1 MGICP
6 RCGSWVDD
14 GDVCRSCGGV
24 RKTNDDYK
32 QTPVNNGNQYNDGY
46 NPPIHSYPYWDYDVK
61 ESKYYNKIKKC
72 LSKKV
77 IEELTKEGY
86 SLEAQ
91 IYCLIETIED
101 LENDFNCDFEKIY
114 YKKKPFDYIAIECI
128 NKTGKLLDARL
139 TCEFIR
145 DQYYLDDLNDI
156 KLSFDEEYITKSDV
170 FKKLKRNMEAEGYK
184 YVRMDYY
191 PRDFHN
197 EYVTI
202 WFTKST
208 SVIDLAKSFSFSLKN
223 NDIHD
228 SWESIYFD
236 DGFYYS
242 DDENINSRETRRL
255 KKKIKEIEKEYKC
268 KYEDAYGLELSF
280 GWKTYYYDLETKDLK
295 KESNLLKLKQYP
307 KEQLFTISG
316 NSINRFK
323 KGTKIKLV
331 KESDNKI
338 DYNHLAVYLDD
349 NKIGYVSRGGYGVSG
364 ASELNI
370 SDYAYGEYL
379 TLAVNENSLYPVFRL
394 IKTQPKKTPYQI
406 KRLKEETNPILKKCN
421 EYKKAK
427 QYMEVD
433 KCYDELIKLNP
444 TVKNWEDKAA
454 NLINMEKYEEAQESL
469 NKAKSLSKF
478 PNSTS
483 IQAIQ
488 KTINNKRL
496 E

>member
-1 MGICP
+1 
-6 RCGSWVDD
+6 
-14 GDVCRSCGGV
+14 
-24 RKTNDDYK
+24 
-32 QTPVNNGNQYNDGY
+32 
-46 NPPIHSYPYWDYDVK
+46 
-61 ESKYYNKIKKC
+61 
-72 LSKKV
+72 
-77 IEELTKEGY
+77 
-86 SLEAQ
+86 
-91 IYCLIETIED
+91 
-101 LENDFNCDFEKIY
+101 
-114 YKKKPFDYIAIECI
+114 
-128 NKTGKLLDARL
+128 
-139 TCEFIR
+139 
-145 DQYYLDDLNDI
+145 
-156 KLSFDEEYITKSDV
+156 
-170 FKKLKRNMEAEGYK
+170 MEAEGYK

-208 SVIDLAKSFSFSLKN
+208 SVIDLAKSFRFSLKN
-223 NDIHD
+223 NDIHN

-242 DDENINSRETRRL
+242 DDENINSRETKRL
-255 KKKIKEIEKEYKC
+255 KKKIKEIEKEYKG
-268 KYEDAYGLELSF
+268 KYEDAYGLKLSF

-307 KEQLFTISG
+307 KEQLFTITG

-379 TLAVNENSLYPVFRL
+379 TLAVNENRLYPVFRL

-427 QYMEVD
+427 QYTEAD
-433 KCYDELIKLNP
+433 KCYDELIKINP
-444 TVKNWEDKAA
+444 TVKNYEDKAANLINMKKYEEAQKCLNKAKSISNFPNSTSIQAIQKTINEKQLKQDKVTEISTISKDNEKSEQNKIKNFKEEKIQLLKKCNEYKKAKQYTEADKCYDELIKINPTVKNYEDKAA

-488 KTINNKRL
+488 KIITNKQGKTTETPQKEEEHKKKTYKQITL
-496 E
+496 FDC